1 MENKIKLHV
10 GCGKRHL
17 PGFVH
22 IDQDDLPH
30 IDHCRDISDLSIYD
44 DNTVDEIYSCGVVV
58 YFDRVE
64 IVEVLKEWRR
74 VLKPGGVL
82 RTSIADFE
90 KMVQVYFDS
99 EKTLESRGILGPLF
113 GRWEI
118 QDKET
123 GEKKF
128 IYQRTTYDFESIKKV
143 LESCGFENVG
153 RYDWRT
159 FLPEGYDD
167 YSRAYI
173 PHMDESGLHLS
184 LNVACQKRGE

>member
-1 MENKIKLHV
+1 VNEKVRLHV
-10 GCGKRHL
+10 GCGHRYL

-22 IDQDDLPH
+22 IDQDHLEH
-30 IDHCRDISDLSIYD
+30 VDHVRDIKDLSIFED
-44 DNTVDEIYSCGVVV
+44 ESVDEIYSCGTII
-58 YFDRVE
+58 YFDRYEVRT
-64 IVEVLKEWRR
+64 VLKEWSR
-74 VLKPGGVL
+74 VLKKGGIL

-99 EKTLESRGILGPLF
+99 EKNLDARGILGPLF

-118 QDKET
+118 QDET
-123 GEKKF
+123 EKRF
-128 IYQRTTYDFESIKKV
+128 IYQRTTYDFHSLRGV
-143 LESCGFENVG
+143 LETAGFRNVR
-153 RYDWRT
+153 RYNWRK

-184 LNVACQKRGE
+184 LNVICEKE